1 MADFVLH
8 HAKALGSPALVWAVL
23 LLWLADEKGL
33 PLDRHARR
41 LLEVE
46 LANVDS
52 TAKTGLITG
61 LEGAIRSRGEY
72 KAA

>member
-1 MADFVLH
+1 MLH
-8 HAKALGSPALVWAVL
+8 HAIALSSPALVWAV

-46 LANVDS
+46 LANVDNA
-52 TAKTGLITG
+52 AKTALITG
-61 LEGAIRSRGEY
+61 WKEAQSSRGEE